1 MMGLYTVE
9 LLLAIER
16 EWSIRIHDEDI
27 EALGI
32 VSDLANYII
41 NAATEQTNVNL
52 KYDDVITKLANIL
65 DHKHGEK
72 LC

>member
-1 MMGLYTVE
+1 MGLYTVE

-65 DHKHGEK
+65 DLKHGKK